1 MHLQFRRKQTWNKF
15 LWRLFLYEVWQLRG
29 TWNQGFRKWLTNT
42 SPMVNLRNFGKAS
55 LSCSSSCILGNN
67 HKLQIF
73 SQTVKDCAPICKCCS
88 GSEFWKTLFLLFI
101 SYDVLILLFYSRG
114 RDKIRIITFLNEGWI
129 YCFDK
134 PLHRGVVDPAITGHR
149 HYWFLLG
156 GLNASKSTIYNT

>member
-1 MHLQFRRKQTWNKF
+1 MKF
-15 LWRLFLYEVWQLRG
+15 DSWEAHGIKVSENGLLILAQWWTFVILEKRLYHVQVHAFLVIIINSKYFPKLSKTVLP
-29 TWNQGFRKWLTNT
+29 F
-42 SPMVNLRNFGKAS
+42 VNVAQDQN
-55 LSCSSSCILGNN
+55 
-67 HKLQIF
+67 
-73 SQTVKDCAPICKCCS
+73 S
-88 GSEFWKTLFLLFI
+88 GRPFFLLFI

-149 HYWFLLG
+149 HYWLLLG